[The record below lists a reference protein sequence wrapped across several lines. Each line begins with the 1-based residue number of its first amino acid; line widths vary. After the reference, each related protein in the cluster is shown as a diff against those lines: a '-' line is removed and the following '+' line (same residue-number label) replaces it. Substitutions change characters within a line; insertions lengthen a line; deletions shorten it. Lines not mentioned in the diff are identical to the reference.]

1 MGPMISVC
9 RKGDNVYLTLEGS
22 FNNNS
27 FQQMFQALK
36 NMVMSS
42 LEFSPPDAKV
52 AFTFKTHGKVSL
64 EKKGAA
70 TLAASPCY

>member
-42 LEFSPPDAKV
+42 LEFAPPESKV
-52 AFTFKTHGKVSL
+52 AFTFKTHGKVNL
-64 EKKGAA
+64 EKKGTPAL
-70 TLAASPCY
+70 LASSCC